1 MSYQDRAKN
10 VLDCLLN
17 QNLGD
22 YPIAFICHS
31 LGGIIVKQ
39 ALRVAQQN
47 QRFHQVFRATRCVC
61 FIATPH
67 NGSGVASLLRW
78 LRLGSEETSQ
88 LGVDD
93 PALRDLNEW
102 YRNEWYRAAALANH
116 IETAAYSETQSTGG
130 LSIVDPLRCPG
141 RFGVYGG
148 PNRANHISIVKPG
161 QSSMQVCESVSRFL
175 RETTLLQ

>member
-1 MSYQDRAKN
+1 
-10 VLDCLLN
+10 
-17 QNLGD
+17 
-22 YPIAFICHS
+22 
-31 LGGIIVKQ
+31 
-39 ALRVAQQN
+39 LRVAQQN

-130 LSIVDPLRCPG
+130 LSIVDPRDAAPG
-141 RFGVYGG
+141 VSGCTVVPIG
-148 PNRANHISIVKPG
+148 ANHISIVKPG